1 VLGGPPTRRPSL
13 LHRGGL
19 AVLLRVAVVS
29 PGSSGQHG
37 ARRLATRVYRQRRR
51 SLKLTLSGLAR
62 QGGARS
68 RARAVV
74 RRGEVWW
81 AEHPD
86 WGRRPALVMTRE
98 EAIDSLNEVFVV
110 LATTRIR
117 GIPTE
122 VELGHEDG
130 MPRGCVLNADH
141 TDTVA
146 KGYLVERITALS
158 PQKVAAVCNA
168 LSAATGCAL
177 SARIGA

>member
-1 VLGGPPTRRPSL
+1 M
-13 LHRGGL
+13 
-19 AVLLRVAVVS
+19 
-29 PGSSGQHG
+29 
-37 ARRLATRVYRQRRR
+37 
-51 SLKLTLSGLAR
+51 
-62 QGGARS
+62 
-68 RARAVV
+68 

-130 MPRGCVLNADH
+130 MPRDCVLNADH